1 MNWSE
6 ILEEF
11 CCLLDLTI
19 VFVQQKMC
27 VCVLHKMRSL
37 TPEQVFAGFFP
48 GSLFS
53 LDIFVVFGS
62 CCLISV
68 WSQAGPVFFCIMSAG
83 FHLILH
89 SLADSSI
96 RLCQVFRT
104 G

>member
-19 VFVQQKMC
+19 VFVQQNM
-27 VCVLHKMRSL
+27 CVLHKMRSL

-53 LDIFVVFGS
+53 LDIFIVFGS
-62 CCLISV
+62 CCQKSSRSCFLLY
-68 WSQAGPVFFCIMSAG
+68 MSAG